1 MTDTKKLTV
10 LVVDGGGRGSALVD
24 KYSQSPLVEKII
36 AVPGNDL
43 MVLTSKKPV
52 EIYPELKTTSVSEI
66 IEICQKEKVDL
77 VDVAQDNAVAV
88 GLVNE
93 LNKNN
98 IPTFG
103 PTQQAGQLEWD
114 KSWSRQF
121 MQKYQLPI
129 PEFHVFDNPESGYQ
143 FLDSISDRPWF
154 IKASG
159 LAEGKGVIPANNN
172 SEAKDAIAE
181 MSRFGQSGQTYLLE
195 EWLVG
200 EEFSAFAVVDGSDFQ
215 IVGFAQDH
223 KRVNNGDQGPNTGG
237 MGCVSNPLIVDQNVI
252 TQVKDIFQKT
262 VSGMVTENRS
272 YQGILYLGGMVV
284 GQKVYIIE
292 FNCRWG
298 DPETQVVLPAIKNDL
313 VDICFSVINHTLSSQ
328 EIITDSQTRI
338 VVTVASRG
346 YPINYDAVK
355 GKQIFGLEKILN
367 SPKVKLLGAGTQY
380 QNNKFIAHGG
390 RLFYLVASGEN
401 IIAARKNVYDELSN
415 ISIEGNN
422 LHYRTDI
429 GWRDVAR
436 LNNENK

>member
-1 MTDTKKLTV
+1 MKHKLTI
-10 LVVDGGGRGSALVD
+10 VVIDGGGRGSALVD
-24 KYSQSPLVEKII
+24 KYSQSDLVEKII
-36 AVPGNDL
+36 AIPGNDL
-43 MVLTSKKPV
+43 MVLTSPKPV
-52 EIYPELKTTSVSEI
+52 QIYPELKTTSISEI
-66 IEICQKEKVDL
+66 IDICRQQKVDL

-88 GLVNE
+88 GLVDK
-93 LNKNN
+93 LKKNK
-98 IPTFG
+98 IPVFG

-114 KSWSRQF
+114 KSWSRSF
-121 MQKYQLPI
+121 MKKYQLPI

-143 FLDSISDRPWF
+143 FLDSVSDRPWF
-154 IKASG
+154 VKASG

-172 SEAKDAIAE
+172 VEAKNAITE

-200 EEFSAFAVVDGSDFQ
+200 EEFSAFAVVDGTNFQ

-223 KRVNNGDQGPNTGG
+223 KRVNDGDQGPNTGG

-262 VSGMVTENRS
+262 VVGMVAENRP

-328 EIITDSQTRI
+328 KIITDSQTRI
-338 VVTVASRG
+338 VVTAASCG
-346 YPINYDAVK
+346 YPVNYDDVK
-355 GKQIFGLEKILN
+355 GKQIFGLEEILT
-367 SPKVKLLGAGTQY
+367 SKKVKLLGAGTQY

-401 IIAARKNVYDELSN
+401 IITARKNVYDELAK
-415 ISIEGNN
+415 ISIEGDN

-436 LNNENK
+436 LNHENK

>member
-1 MTDTKKLTV
+1 
-10 LVVDGGGRGSALVD
+10 
-24 KYSQSPLVEKII
+24 
-36 AVPGNDL
+36 
-43 MVLTSKKPV
+43 
-52 EIYPELKTTSVSEI
+52 
-66 IEICQKEKVDL
+66 
-77 VDVAQDNAVAV
+77 
-88 GLVNE
+88 
-93 LNKNN
+93 
-98 IPTFG
+98 
-103 PTQQAGQLEWD
+103 
-114 KSWSRQF
+114 
-121 MQKYQLPI
+121 
-129 PEFHVFDNPESGYQ
+129 
-143 FLDSISDRPWF
+143 
-154 IKASG
+154 
-159 LAEGKGVIPANNN
+159 
-172 SEAKDAIAE
+172 

>member
-1 MTDTKKLTV
+1 MMDTKKLTV

-43 MVLTSKKPV
+43 MALTSQKPV
-52 EIYPELKTTSVSEI
+52 KIYPELKTTSVSEI
-66 IEICQKEKVDL
+66 IDICRQQQVDL

-88 GLVNE
+88 GLVDQ
-93 LNKNN
+93 LTKNN

-129 PEFHVFDNPESGYQ
+129 PEFYVFDNPESGYQ
-143 FLDSISDRPWF
+143 FLDKSENKPWF
-154 IKASG
+154 VKASG

-172 SEAKDAIAE
+172 SEAKNAINE

-195 EWLVG
+195 ECLVG
-200 EEFSAFAVVDGSDFQ
+200 EEFSAFAVVDGTDFQ

-223 KRVNNGDQGPNTGG
+223 KRVNDHDQGPNTGG

-262 VSGMVTENRS
+262 VVGMVAENRS

-328 EIITDSQTRI
+328 KIITDSQTRI
-338 VVTVASRG
+338 VVTAASRG
-346 YPINYDAVK
+346 YPTNYDAVK
-355 GKQIFGLEKILN
+355 GKQIFGLEKILA
-367 SPKVKLLGAGTQY
+367 SQKVKLLGAGTQY
-380 QNNKFIAHGG
+380 QNKKFIAHGG
-390 RLFYLVASGEN
+390 RLFYLVASGKN
-401 IIAARKNVYDELSN
+401 IIAARKNVYDKLTN
-415 ISIEGNN
+415 ISIEGDN

-436 LNNENK
+436 LNKN